1 VKVVFF
7 VNITKSN
14 THSPGYQVRLRFQ
27 LTQHCRDEQL
37 MKSLVE
43 YFDCGNL
50 YFGNT
55 KEAVD
60 YCVEKYSDLTEK
72 IIPLFDKHLILGVKY
87 QDFEDFVE

>member
-1 VKVVFF
+1 
-7 VNITKSN
+7 
-14 THSPGYQVRLRFQ
+14 
-27 LTQHCRDEQL
+27 